1 MKPIVIWPSK
11 PGEKRRR
18 MRKMRHRLLISAAL
32 LSILLSLPLGSFAD
46 PILPNLHNAEWLLLG
61 PFSCSQTDNSIGAE
75 YDRDY
80 LTELGGESKAQPR
93 FSQKTAGK
101 QWRKARAVNGQ
112 IDLGSVYGEQ
122 SYCSIY
128 AYLEFRSDKSDTAVL
143 KLGSDD
149 GLKVWFNG
157 QLLLTNN
164 VRRPLN
170 PEDDMVRIRIKSG
183 TNRLLLKIV
192 QLNGPWGFAAQLGS
206 LPEAV
211 LQFQKADFKGYR
223 ICMNQ
228 YQPVQSPLNLSVSTI
243 PASAVKEKAELA
255 FLNRQG
261 KLLQKMN
268 VWTGEPVIMNL
279 PWNFKGIGTIIVSGT
294 GPRTGVKAEAV
305 VLVGDPQRI
314 IDETIELARSVVS
327 KTPYRDKGEDPAAT
341 LTFLA
346 DQLEG
351 KTHPSLSNPERNL
364 RAIRIIDELTQAAS
378 KGPWVIGSK
387 RGIRQW
393 AYRSAIDG
401 SCQPYTVYLPE
412 GYTDKRKYSLLVNL
426 HGYSA
431 TDYNG
436 VDDLVKHYRP
446 DDFVIVAPF
455 GRADLA
461 YASVGEQ
468 DVLDVID
475 LMQRTY
481 SIDPDR
487 IYLMGSSMG
496 GCGAWRIGQFYA
508 DRFAAA
514 APFCGW
520 TNTKYFSNLS
530 NLPVFIV
537 HGSDDLSVPVSRSQ
551 AAAAG
556 LKELGYQARFDE
568 LPGVGHNALE
578 SWLVKNGGS
587 QFFQYLRRFRR
598 NLWPDKVTVTIP
610 YLRHGRHYWVR
621 VEDKA
626 IWHQPCQLTAKVVDE
641 RHLSVETVNVT
652 AFSLNLNH
660 PKLARDGR
668 IIVNIDGYSLAVNA
682 GIEDTLFTLSENQ
695 SRFVKTGRPST
706 KLAPHEGGGLA
717 DIFTGP
723 LYIVYGTKG
732 RSKILK
738 QAAEILANWTVSE
751 TYSSGTKVGRFRV
764 IADRDVTEEVL
775 KSSNLLCIGTTAENT
790 LTARLSKKMPV
801 WFSKDKV
808 EVLGKEYP
816 KSGFTL
822 VYCNPEAPTHLVG
835 IISLPFKDKDLI
847 SFMLWLNF
855 SLRSYA
861 LDNGVGSFTT
871 PDLIVFDRPDHVL
884 WHGSFDLFWK
894 ELREM

>member
-1 MKPIVIWPSK
+1 M
-11 PGEKRRR
+11 RRR
-18 MRKMRHRLLISAAL
+18 ILISIAFL
-32 LSILLSLPLGSFAD
+32 TILSSFPLGSFAN
-46 PILPNLHNAEWLLLG
+46 PNLPNLHNAEWLLLG
-61 PFSCSQTDNSIGAE
+61 PFSYSQTDSSIGAE
-75 YDRDY
+75 YNRDY
-80 LTELGGESKAQPR
+80 LTELGGESNAEPKLFQR
-93 FSQKTAGK
+93 TAGK
-101 QWRKARAVNGQ
+101 QWLKAQAVNGC
-112 IDLGSVYGEQ
+112 IDLGNVYGDQ
-122 SYCSIY
+122 SYCVIY
-128 AYLEFRSDKSDTAVL
+128 AYLEFHWDQSVTAVL

-164 VRRPLN
+164 VRRSLN
-170 PEDDMVRIRIKSG
+170 PKDDAVRIRIKPG
-183 TNRLLLKIV
+183 TNRLLLKIFQV
-192 QLNGPWGFAAQLGS
+192 EGQWGFAAQLGS
-206 LPEAV
+206 LSEDV
-211 LQFQKADFKGYR
+211 LQFRKADFKGYR

-228 YQPVQSPLNLSVSTI
+228 YQPAQSPLNLLVSTI
-243 PASAVKEKAELA
+243 PASAVKERVELA
-255 FLNRQG
+255 FLNGQG
-261 KLLQKMN
+261 KLLQKMD
-268 VWTGEPVIMNL
+268 VWTGEPVDMNL
-279 PWNFKGIGTIIVSGT
+279 PPNFRGIGSVIVSGT
-294 GPRTGVKAEAV
+294 GPRTGVKVETA
-305 VLVGDPQRI
+305 VLVGDSKRI
-314 IDETIELARSVVS
+314 INEIVESARTTVS
-327 KTPYRDKGEDPAAT
+327 KISYWDKGEDLAAT

-351 KTHPSLSNPERNL
+351 KTHPSLCDPERNL
-364 RAIRIIDELTQAAS
+364 RAIRIIGELTQAVR

-426 HGYSA
+426 HGYTG
-431 TDYNG
+431 TDYNA
-436 VDDLVKHYRP
+436 VANLIKYYRP
-446 DDFVIVAPF
+446 DDFIIVAPF
-455 GRADLA
+455 GRGDLA
-461 YASVGEQ
+461 YGSIGEQ

-487 IYLMGSSMG
+487 TYLMGSSMG

-508 DRFAAA
+508 DRFAAV

-537 HGSDDLSVPVSRSQ
+537 HGADDLTVPVSRSR

-556 LKELGYQARFDE
+556 LRELGYQARYDE
-568 LPGVGHNALE
+568 LPGVGHNALD
-578 SWLVKNGGS
+578 SWLAKNGGS

-598 NLWPDKVTVTIP
+598 NLWPEKITFTTP
-610 YLRHGRHYWVR
+610 YLRHGRHYWAR
-621 VEDKA
+621 VEDTA
-626 IWHQPCQLTAKVVDE
+626 IRYQPCQLTAKVVDK
-641 RHLSVETVNVT
+641 RHLSVETANVT

-668 IIVNIDGYSLAVNA
+668 IIVNIDGYNVAVNA
-682 GIEDTLFTLSENQ
+682 GSEDALFRFSEN
-695 SRFVKTGRPST
+695 RFVKVKRPSID
-706 KLAPHEGGGLA
+706 LAPHEGGGLA
-717 DIFTGP
+717 DLFTGP

-738 QAAEILANWTVSE
+738 QAAEILADWTVSE
-751 TYSSGTKVGRFRV
+751 TFSSGTKVGCFRV

-790 LTARLSKKMPV
+790 LTAKLSGKMPV
-801 WFSKDKV
+801 RFNKDKV
-808 EVLGKEYP
+808 EVLGKEYS
-816 KSGFTL
+816 KSGFSL
-822 VYCNPEAPTHLVG
+822 VYYNPEAPTRLVG
-835 IISLPFKDKDLI
+835 IISLPFQNKDI
-847 SFMLWLNF
+847 INFILWLNF

-871 PDLIVFDRPDHVL
+871 PDLVVFDRLDHAL
-884 WHGSFDLFWK
+884 WSGFFDLFWK

>member
-1 MKPIVIWPSK
+1 M
-11 PGEKRRR
+11 RR
-18 MRKMRHRLLISAAL
+18 KSLIAVAL
-32 LSILLSLPLGSFAD
+32 LTILLSFPLGSFAG
-46 PILPNLHNAEWLLLG
+46 PNLPNFHNAEWLLLG
-61 PFSCSQTDNSIGAE
+61 PFSYSQKNNSIGAE

-80 LTELGGESKAQPR
+80 LTELGGESKAQPKL
-93 FSQKTAGK
+93 SQKTAGK
-101 QWRKARAVNGQ
+101 QWLKARAVKGQ

-128 AYLEFRSDKSDTAVL
+128 AYLEFHSDQSATAVL

-157 QLLLTNN
+157 QLLFTNN
-164 VRRPLN
+164 VRRSLN
-170 PEDDMVRIRIKSG
+170 PKDDAVRIRIKPG

-192 QLNGPWGFAAQLGS
+192 QVTGEWGFAAQIGS
-206 LPEAV
+206 LSEEV
-211 LQFQKADFKGYR
+211 LQFRKVDFKGYR

-228 YQPVQSPLNLSVSTI
+228 YQPEQSPLNLLVSTI
-243 PASAVKEKAELA
+243 PTSAVQEKVELA

-279 PWNFKGIGTIIVSGT
+279 PRNFRGIGNIIVSGT
-294 GPRTGVKAEAV
+294 GPRTGVKAETV

-314 IDETIELARSVVS
+314 IDETIELARTTVS
-327 KTPYRDKGEDPAAT
+327 KTPYWDKGEDPAAT

-351 KTHPSLSNPERNL
+351 KTHPSLRDPARNL
-364 RAIRIIDELTQAAS
+364 RAIQIIGELAQAVRNGS
-378 KGPWVIGSK
+378 WVIGSK

-393 AYRSAIDG
+393 AYHSAIDG

-446 DDFVIVAPF
+446 DDFIIVAPF

-508 DRFAAA
+508 DHFAAV

-537 HGSDDLSVPVSRSQ
+537 HGADDLTVPVSRSQ
-551 AAAAG
+551 AAAAC
-556 LKELGYQARFDE
+556 LKELGYQAHFDE
-568 LPGVGHNALE
+568 LPGVGHNALD
-578 SWLVKNGGS
+578 SWLIKNGGS

-598 NLWPDKVTVTIP
+598 NLWPDKVTFTIP
-610 YLRHGRHYWVR
+610 YLRHGLHYWVR
-621 VEDKA
+621 VEDTA
-626 IWHQPCQLTAKVVDE
+626 IRYQPCQLTAKVVDG
-641 RHLSVETVNVT
+641 RHLSVETANVT

-668 IIVNIDGYSLAVNA
+668 IIVNIDGYNLAVNA
-682 GIEDTLFTLSENQ
+682 GIEDALFTFSENQ
-695 SRFVKTGRPST
+695 NRFVRSKRPST

-717 DIFTGP
+717 DLFTGP

-732 RSKILK
+732 RSEILK
-738 QAAEILANWTVSE
+738 QAAEILADWTVSE
-751 TYSSGTKVGRFRV
+751 TFASGTKVGRFRV

-775 KSSNLLCIGTTAENT
+775 KSCNVLCIGTTAENM
-790 LTARLSKKMPV
+790 LTDGLAKKMPV
-801 WFSKDKV
+801 RFNKDKV
-808 EVLGKEYP
+808 EVLGKEYS

-822 VYCNPEAPTHLVG
+822 VYYNPEAPTRLVG
-835 IISLPFKDKDLI
+835 IISLPFKNKELI
-847 SFMLWLNF
+847 RFMIWLNI

-871 PDLIVFDRPDHVL
+871 PDLVVFDRTDHVL
-884 WHGSFDLFWK
+884 WNGSFDLFWK
-894 ELREM
+894 ELRKM